1 MNFDI
6 EELKIVMNTNIKGAK
21 IPLTSSILYH
31 PDIKDKAS
39 LNLNEYPYFTFDVVY
54 PKSTLEY
61 LSYPE
66 RVKFFFN
73 KEEFQ
78 ERLNAYSGKILK
90 NVTEYKGGSTD
101 NKGKYEDY
109 YKERDSNI
117 EENILTMLEILLP
130 TKFPAIN
137 DLTTS
142 YDVIFGKWSY
152 RPFTMNPIITR
163 NFSYMKNGGKTYT
176 FKKIVWLN
184 DIVNNPE
191 YKKLLEDYRK
201 FDVWA
206 QEEIGRKSNSFT
218 KSFEKTL
225 KQLDDFIDYVVK
237 VINTISS
244 SDSVRENLALMKTG
258 KGTLGEMPNFFGTLK
273 SILTI
278 YYLVQRI
285 NGLEYDGVIKSIQK
299 YNINTNKSLA
309 KDGVIQNMIKILDD
323 IHNAYSSEKTID
335 KNILIERLLSL
346 NKTDKIKNIENDAV
360 FFLFSISVSIS
371 GTSYNKLKFD
381 NRENPAVNNFIT
393 QMNKIIDSLNANEN
407 ESAFQKYNFILDLK
421 TKPYSYMQTNYESIL
436 SREGQQYRNFAYIT
450 MSQYRRPL
458 RESTN
463 FQLQNLLN
471 MEDEDTTIECYDF
484 LNKIYR
490 HYMKNETDIKFEKD
504 EQKLLRV
511 DLNYVNT
518 NTTAG
523 QRREIQLMVDF
534 IEDEVN
540 NENMNSL
547 FCPFVGEH
555 LGNEFEYLF
564 RMFRFG
570 KVGKKN
576 PDYWKVNKNRMLF
589 SVKEMKSEF
598 LNRETSLLNPIQ
610 NPSQNPLQNPIENT
624 VKNKTRE
631 QLESFF
637 MDRIIN
643 GDKDIRKNITE
654 MNEYNIKDQLFD
666 NNILNKIKTGEPSL
680 YRLIERWS
688 ENEEKRNNKLLD
700 DLIRQEVGYKSN
712 IVVVENQLTR
722 QNVINNAAEINK
734 KNYEKSLY
742 EFYKAITEKL
752 KQSEEKKMESY
763 SKLLYKGGKNDLGKN
778 DLGKN
783 DLGKNDS
790 GKKND
795 FITRK
800 YRKLSKKYTAKILRK
815 LHK

>member
-6 EELKIVMNTNIKGAK
+6 EELKIVMNTNIKNTK

-31 PDIKDKAS
+31 PDIKDKGS

-101 NKGKYEDY
+101 SKEKRYEEY

-117 EENILTMLEILLP
+117 QENILTMLEILLP

-142 YDVIFGKWSY
+142 YDVMFGKWSY

-163 NFSYMKNGGKTYT
+163 NFSYIQNGGKTYT

-201 FDVWA
+201 FDVWS
-206 QEEIGRKSNSFT
+206 QEEIGRKSNLFT

-225 KQLDDFIDYVVK
+225 KQVDEFVGYTKEI
-237 VINTISS
+237 INIVSKSFSS
-244 SDSVRENLALMKTG
+244 PAIQKLSLKKPDKSMLSFFNEVMK
-258 KGTLGEMPNFFGTLK
+258 P
-273 SILTI
+273 ILTI
-278 YYLVQRI
+278 YYLIRRI
-285 NGLEYDGVIKSIQK
+285 NGYDYNFVKKYDIENTLQLSPNALNENIEIIIKSIDDDYKNIDGKDILIDRLLSMIKNNKIPEITNETYLYKVKSSGDYEK
-299 YNINTNKSLA
+299 YSQNLDGDNNFKNFITKMNSIIKIINTN
-309 KDGVIQNMIKILDD
+309 
-323 IHNAYSSEKTID
+323 
-335 KNILIERLLSL
+335 
-346 NKTDKIKNIENDAV
+346 EN
-360 FFLFSISVSIS
+360 
-371 GTSYNKLKFD
+371 
-381 NRENPAVNNFIT
+381 
-393 QMNKIIDSLNANEN
+393 Q
-407 ESAFQKYNFILDLK
+407 SAFQKYKFVLELK
-421 TKPYSYMQTNYESIL
+421 TKPYSYIEDKYAPEL
-436 SREGQQYRNFAYIT
+436 AKEGQQYRNFAYIT

-471 MEDEDTTIECYDF
+471 MEDEETTIECYDF
-484 LNKIYR
+484 LNKIYK
-490 HYMKNETDIKFEKD
+490 HYMKNDTTITFDKD
-504 EQKLLRV
+504 EQKLVRV

-523 QRREIQLMVDF
+523 QRREIQILVDF

-540 NENMNSL
+540 NENMSSL

-598 LNRETSLLNPIQ
+598 LNRENPMQKLDKNLIQ
-610 NPSQNPLQNPIENT
+610 NPLQNPLQNPIETT

-643 GDKDIRKNITE
+643 GDKDIRKNVEE
-654 MNEYNIKDQLFD
+654 MNKYNIKDQLFD
-666 NNILNKIKTGEPSL
+666 NNILNKVKKDEPSL

-700 DLIRQEVGYKSN
+700 DIIRQVVGYKSN
-712 IVVVENQLTR
+712 IEVVENQLTR
-722 QNVINNAAEINK
+722 QNIINNAEEINK

-742 EFYKAITEKL
+742 KFYMAIADKL

-763 SKLLYKGGKNDLGKN
+763 SKLLYRGGKNDW
-778 DLGKN
+778 
-783 DLGKNDS
+783 GKNDS
-790 GKKND
+790 EKND

-800 YRKLSKKYTAKILRK
+800 YKKLSKKYTAKILRK
-815 LHK
+815 MNK

>member
-6 EELKIVMNTNIKGAK
+6 EELKIVMNTNIKNTK

-31 PDIKDKAS
+31 PDIKDKGS

-90 NVTEYKGGSTD
+90 NVTEYKGGSSD
-101 NKGKYEDY
+101 SKEKRYEEY

-117 EENILTMLEILLP
+117 QENILTMLEILLP

-142 YDVIFGKWSY
+142 YDVMFGKWSY

-163 NFSYMKNGGKTYT
+163 NFSYIKNGGKTYT
-176 FKKIVWLN
+176 FKKLVWLN

-201 FDVWA
+201 FDVWS

-225 KQLDDFIDYVVK
+225 KQVEEFIGYTQE
-237 VINTISS
+237 VIDIVSKSFSTTRSKI
-244 SDSVRENLALMKTG
+244 EKLALKKTG
-258 KGTLGEMPNFFGTLK
+258 GGTYGDMPNFFNGSTIDGNGILK
-273 SILTI
+273 TILTI
-278 YYLVQRI
+278 YYLIKRI
-285 NGLEYDGVIKSIQK
+285 NGDNYEFTKK
-299 YNINTNKSLA
+299 YNIEERLQLSQSALNENINVLLDNIHNDYKNINEKDVLIDTLLSMTKVPVITNQRYLYTVDKSSPPHYTEYS
-309 KDGVIQNMIKILDD
+309 QTLDD
-323 IHNAYSSEKTID
+323 H
-335 KNILIERLLSL
+335 
-346 NKTDKIKNIENDAV
+346 
-360 FFLFSISVSIS
+360 
-371 GTSYNKLKFD
+371 
-381 NRENPAVNNFIT
+381 NNFNNRISK
-393 QMNKIIDSLNANEN
+393 MNSIIDSLNANEN
-407 ESAFQKYNFILDLK
+407 QSAFKKYKFVLELK
-421 TKPYSYMQTNYESIL
+421 TKPYSYIEQKYVDEL
-436 SREGQQYRNFAYIT
+436 AKEGQQYRNFAYIT

-471 MEDEDTTIECYDF
+471 MEDEETTKECYDF
-484 LNKIYR
+484 LNKIYK
-490 HYMKNETDIKFEKD
+490 HYMKNDTTITFDKD
-504 EQKLLRV
+504 EQKLVRV

-523 QRREIQLMVDF
+523 QRREIQILVDF

-540 NENMNSL
+540 NENMSSL

-589 SVKEMKSEF
+589 SVEHMKSEF
-598 LNRETSLLNPIQ
+598 LNRENPMQKLDKNLIQ
-610 NPSQNPLQNPIENT
+610 NPLQNPLQNPIETT

-643 GDKDIRKNITE
+643 GDKDIRKNVEE
-654 MNEYNIKDQLFD
+654 MNKYNIKDQLFD
-666 NNILNKIKTGEPSL
+666 NNILNKVKKDEPSL

-700 DLIRQEVGYKSN
+700 DIIRQVVGYKSN
-712 IVVVENQLTR
+712 IEVAENQLTR
-722 QNVINNAAEINK
+722 QNIINNAEEINK

-763 SKLLYKGGKNDLGKN
+763 SKLLYKGGKNYS
-778 DLGKN
+778 
-783 DLGKNDS
+783 GKNDS

>member
-6 EELKIVMNTNIKGAK
+6 EELKIVMNTNIKGTK

-31 PDIKDKAS
+31 PDITDKAS

-66 RVKFFFN
+66 RLKFFFN

-78 ERLNAYSGKILK
+78 ERLNAYSGKVLK
-90 NVTEYKGGSTD
+90 NVTEYKGGSSD
-101 NKGKYEDY
+101 SKDKRYEEY

-117 EENILTMLEILLP
+117 QENILTMLEILLP

-142 YDVIFGKWSY
+142 YDAIFGKWSY
-152 RPFTMNPIITR
+152 RPFTMNPIIKR
-163 NFSYMKNGGKTYT
+163 NFSYIKNGGKTYT

-201 FDVWA
+201 FDVWSE
-206 QEEIGRKSNSFT
+206 EEIGRKSNSFA
-218 KSFEKTL
+218 KSFDKTL
-225 KQLDDFIDYVVK
+225 KQIEEFVDYTVE

-244 SDSVRENLALMKTG
+244 NATKEKLALMKTG
-258 KGTLGEMPNFFGTLK
+258 AGTYGDMPNFFGTLK

-278 YYLVQRI
+278 YYLIQRI
-285 NGLEYDGVIKSIQK
+285 NGKEYEGIIETINK
-299 YNINTNKSLA
+299 YTIEEKKELS
-309 KDGVIQNMIKILDD
+309 KDALIQNMIKILAD
-323 IHNAYSSEKTID
+323 INTNYSNEKNSD
-335 KNILIERLLSL
+335 KNILIEALLSF
-346 NKTDKIKNIENDAV
+346 NKKNDDKIKKIELNNVD
-360 FFLFSISVSIS
+360 FLYYIQGVA
-371 GTSYNKLKFD
+371 SYNKLDFKNRD
-381 NRENPAVNNFIT
+381 NPTVNNCIT
-393 QMNKIIDSLNANEN
+393 QMNSIIDSLNANEN
-407 ESAFQKYNFILDLK
+407 QSAFQKYKFVLDLK
-421 TKPYSYMQTNYESIL
+421 TKPYSYMQNQYEAIL

-471 MEDEDTTIECYDF
+471 MEDEESTMECYDF

-490 HYMKNETDIKFEKD
+490 HYMKNDTNIKFKEDEK
-504 EQKLLRV
+504 KLLKV

-523 QRREIQLMVDF
+523 QRREIQLLVDF

-540 NENMNSL
+540 DANMNSL

-570 KVGKKN
+570 KTGKKN

-589 SVKEMKSEF
+589 SVKQMKSEF
-598 LNRETSLLNPIQ
+598 LNRENPMQNVAKNPVQNFSQNPIQ
-610 NPSQNPLQNPIENT
+610 NPIENV

-631 QLESFF
+631 QLDSFF

-643 GDKDIRKNITE
+643 GDKDIRKNVEE
-654 MNEYNIKDQLFD
+654 MNKYNIKDQLFD
-666 NNILNKIKTGEPSL
+666 NNILNKVKKDEPSL
-680 YRLIERWS
+680 YRLLERWS

-700 DLIRQEVGYKSN
+700 DIIRQVVGYKSN
-712 IVVVENQLTR
+712 IEVVENQLTR
-722 QNVINNAAEINK
+722 QNIINNAEEINK

-742 EFYKAITEKL
+742 KFYMAIAEKL

-763 SKLLYKGGKNDLGKN
+763 SKILYTG
-778 DLGKN
+778 
-783 DLGKNDS
+783 GKNDS
-790 GKKND
+790 GKQND

-800 YRKLSKKYTAKILRK
+800 YKKLSKKYTAKILRRCK
-815 LHK
+815 